1 MGHFSS
7 FSSNN
12 RTRCRE
18 SFARPPTPVSS
29 WAAAPAAAC
38 WTRLGARGRPRWRQ
52 SAHQPVLCAPL
63 HHCAR
68 HRSSCSAR
76 SRTQLICLAGVLPH
90 LSSVPPRPPSR
101 HETHL
106 TLRPR
111 WRSLTVLAGGGRGLW
126 LLFEEGQTGGADSG
140 FIAAL
145 KSKDG
150 GLTFHGTPELVL
162 PKTTDWHYRGG
173 ACGPMTYNAAFVPVR
188 AGFMLAGGSPKLM
201 TESVTGLA
209 TTARRAFLGIALL
222 TIAALCVQARRH
234 RCASPI
240 QPACCTPLLGEW
252 HCAMAELRG
261 RFAT

>member
-1 MGHFSS
+1 M
-7 FSSNN
+7 
-12 RTRCRE
+12 
-18 SFARPPTPVSS
+18 
-29 WAAAPAAAC
+29 
-38 WTRLGARGRPRWRQ
+38 
-52 SAHQPVLCAPL
+52 
-63 HHCAR
+63 
-68 HRSSCSAR
+68 
-76 SRTQLICLAGVLPH
+76 
-90 LSSVPPRPPSR
+90 
-101 HETHL
+101 
-106 TLRPR
+106 
-111 WRSLTVLAGGGRGLW
+111 LAGGGRGLW
-126 LLFEEGQTGGADSG
+126 LLFEEGQTGGADSS

-222 TIAALCVQARRH
+222 TIATLCVQARRH

-261 RFAT
+261 RLAT